1 MHRSDSADRLAD
13 WILSGITAQQRRP
26 EPTSHD
32 HAIERTMKIPIAPDC
47 EGAAWPPTRHTAQ
60 PKRARIS
67 PTQPTMVITR
77 PVNSA
82 QADGPQAV
90 LHPQPDINPD
100 DSLETL
106 WQTGHQSTRDE
117 GQHPEA
123 QGVRDL
129 IRDHPIWRRCKASL
143 LCRSQLRL
151 NALNRSPRPKN
162 TDAVR
167 SGSSNSYVNF
177 AKGLANST
185 VFVPLTPCG
194 IWRDVCI
201 PTVDGT
207 PG

>member
-26 EPTSHD
+26 EPTRHD

-117 GQHPEA
+117 GQPVRPA
-123 QGVRDL
+123 QPAQPVQPVQLHRPRARACGA
-129 IRDHPIWRRCKASL
+129 HAASYGAEGASD
-143 LCRSQLRL
+143 R
-151 NALNRSPRPKN
+151 NR
-162 TDAVR
+162 
-167 SGSSNSYVNF
+167 G
-177 AKGLANST
+177 G
-185 VFVPLTPCG
+185 
-194 IWRDVCI
+194 
-201 PTVDGT
+201 
-207 PG
+207 